1 MSDTIEISGDDILSM
16 LTENVT
22 KDYGGEIVDQWRE
35 REDGT
40 DNIWAA
46 FVLKDKRGIVKIQ
59 IGTGGTIP
67 VDGEKVVAE

>member
-22 KDYGGEIVDQWRE
+22 KDYGGEIVDQWLE

-46 FVLKDKRGIVKIQ
+46 FVLKDKIGIVKIQ

>member
-22 KDYGGEIVDQWRE
+22 KGYGGEIVDQWLE

-46 FVLKDKRGIVKIQ
+46 FVLKDKIGIVKIQ